1 MVPRELYTLGAV
13 KFDTQPLA
21 KLQGELMAKKAAKEE
36 ALDKWIFD
44 LQGKIPSGQVRAIDR
59 EPFQQKVAQWIKDG
73 IAAKGKPGAQQSI
86 LEGFQSLLADANESK
101 AAGERQQKIAEIRLQ
116 NPDKVDEED
125 LPIIDRMS
133 KSIYD
138 PLFYKKPEIRQP
150 FTLEDFSANIPT
162 WDVGKR
168 KQFIDFAISGVK
180 PVGKV
185 NEKSVYDKPSFT
197 DITTYDEVF
206 TPQQIKDVSQ
216 KAIAVLSDRS
226 GLKTYKNILK
236 EGEQQTPSDQFISL
250 AKAYELVNP
259 GDVMNTPL
267 KVAQADVAL
276 SMIGAKE
283 TKTISRVNRE
293 ALAKYQSDLIASRG
307 GGEKKT
313 SESFVD
319 YWAEIESKP
328 TKIVGNASNPKQQ
341 VQGIPVKDL
350 TATPQKRVID
360 IANSITGEKFGQGDL
375 ILQKLSDGKI
385 HILEV
390 LYGKEKDKAGNL
402 FPIGVKDIVPI
413 NPEDINLKPQIDVQ
427 SRRKAVEEAKKAKA
441 NYTIGGKQFTRQQIE
456 QGAKAYGM
464 TVEEYLASFENE

>member
-13 KFDTQPLA
+13 RFDTQPLA

-59 EPFQQKVAQWIKDG
+59 EPFQQKVAQWIKEG

-86 LEGFQSLLADANESK
+86 LEGFQGLLADANESK

-180 PVGKV
+180 PVGKI
-185 NEKSVYDKPSFT
+185 NEKSTYDPT
-197 DITTYDEVF
+197 AMQTVTTYDEVF
-206 TPQQIKDVSQ
+206 TPKQIQDVTQ
-216 KAIAVLSDRS
+216 KAIAILSDRS

-236 EGEQQTPSDQFISL
+236 EGEQQVPSDQFISL
-250 AKAYELVNP
+250 AKAYELVKP

-267 KVAQADVAL
+267 KAAQAEIAL
-276 SMIGAKE
+276 NMIGAKE
-283 TKTISRVNRE
+283 TKRLTTPNVSGRIV
-293 ALAKYQSDLIASRG
+293 ASRAG
-307 GGEKKT
+307 GGGVGGGQIQVTGNAFDEITNIKGIKKG
-313 SESFVD
+313 VD
-319 YWAEIESKP
+319 VQDGIALLNSKP
-328 TKIVGNASNPKQQ
+328 YNGKVVVLGEELPLSVVAPLKSAGLKIAQKDKVDVVFENGKVISIKPIGKSAVSKTMMENAQLKYS
-341 VQGIPVKDL
+341 
-350 TATPQKRVID
+350 TEPQKGPQMI
-360 IANSITGEKFGQGDL
+360 FGRPSGGGGGAYLGVD
-375 ILQKLSDGKI
+375 
-385 HILEV
+385 EN
-390 LYGKEKDKAGNL
+390 GN
-402 FPIGVKDIVPI
+402 PIF
-413 NPEDINLKPQIDVQ
+413 ED
-427 SRRKAVEEAKKAKA
+427 
-441 NYTIGGKQFTRQQIE
+441 
-456 QGAKAYGM
+456 
-464 TVEEYLASFENE
+464 

>member
-101 AAGERQQKIAEIRLQ
+101 AAGERQQKIAEIKLQ

-180 PVGKV
+180 PVGKA

-293 ALAKYQSDLIASRG
+293 ALAKYQSGLIEGRAQRRLNLLQSGNVIDNFPDTPISRG
-307 GGEKKT
+307 TQPTGSIQGGVVYDNNGNLYNGEFRAAYEKLPADLPAVL
-313 SESFVD
+313 SF
-319 YWAEIESKP
+319 AKIKLNKKP
-328 TKIVGNASNPKQQ
+328 FTVE
-341 VQGIPVKDL
+341 VKDG
-350 TATPQKRVID
+350 VIQ
-360 IANSITGEKFGQGDL
+360 SIKQDGGLKIGRQIIENAQRKFGKGMEFGPQGQQGFTDDPL
-375 ILQKLSDGKI
+375 GILD
-385 HILEV
+385 
-390 LYGKEKDKAGNL
+390 
-402 FPIGVKDIVPI
+402 
-413 NPEDINLKPQIDVQ
+413 
-427 SRRKAVEEAKKAKA
+427 
-441 NYTIGGKQFTRQQIE
+441 
-456 QGAKAYGM
+456 
-464 TVEEYLASFENE
+464 